1 MSKKGTYQY
10 NYKSLLLK
18 GEIVDQFR
26 KFCKQQRQKQST
38 VLEAML
44 HFFQWHG
51 ISPFDRFGPQ
61 LQREEAKT
69 RKRIDA
75 VIAIIKDIEKSQ
87 IKPTTAMLQALF
99 SGLDPMQQN
108 TASKTPQKPPPRKT
122 SENTV
127 DRKKY
132 DRLQEENNQYQ
143 NSIRQMLQKVVTV
156 KPTFGTPY
164 FKLEIA
170 PEELIKIERT
180 LKK

>member
-1 MSKKGTYQY
+1 MEPFYTVRFKRTTAMHFKQFSKRIA
-10 NYKSLLLK
+10 KSHTEAL
-18 GEIVDQFR
+18 Q
-26 KFCKQQRQKQST
+26 
-38 VLEAML
+38 AML
-44 HFFQWHG
+44 DFFQWHG

-87 IKPTTAMLQALF
+87 TKPTTAMLQALF
-99 SGLDPMQQN
+99 SGLDPMQKPMP
-108 TASKTPQKPPPRKT
+108 SKISQKPPPKKA

-132 DRLQEENNQYQ
+132 DRLQEENKQYQ
-143 NSIRQMLQKVVTV
+143 NSIRQLLQKVVTV
-156 KPTFGTPY
+156 NPTFGTPY